1 MVGTIPAVNIN
12 SIANIKKIEI
22 DLFEIGCFLIFINK
36 KLLSEPVKRH
46 KLSLPKSAF
55 FKNHLRKMGGVLICV
70 GAPV

>member
-12 SIANIKKIEI
+12 SIANISIVEI
-22 DLFEIGCFLIFINK
+22 DRVFIFINK
-36 KLLSEPVKRH
+36 KLLSVPVKRH